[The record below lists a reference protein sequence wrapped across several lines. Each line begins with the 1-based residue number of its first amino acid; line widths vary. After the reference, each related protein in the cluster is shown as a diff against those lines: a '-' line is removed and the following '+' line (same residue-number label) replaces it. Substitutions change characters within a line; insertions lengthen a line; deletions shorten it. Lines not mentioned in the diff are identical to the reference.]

1 MTKGKAVTSLQ
12 VGLAEFQTGLD
23 PTVPVEAFCDGACSG
38 NPGPGG
44 WGAILE
50 QGDRHVELSGGEK
63 RTTNNRMELMA
74 AIEVL
79 KALPMGQKAII
90 TTDSQYV
97 KNGITA
103 WIKAWI
109 RNGWK
114 TSTKQPVKNQEL
126 WQALKGEVDQRVV
139 TWKWV
144 RGHVGVPGNERA
156 DSLARQAIARVV
168 MGV

>member
-1 MTKGKAVTSLQ
+1 MDILDISEFVKA
-12 VGLAEFQTGLD
+12 LD
-23 PTVPVEAFCDGACSG
+23 GTQPVEAFCDGACSG

-44 WGAILE
+44 WGAVLE
-50 QGDRHVELSGGEK
+50 QGGRRAELCGGER
-63 RTTNNRMELMA
+63 RTTNNQMELTA

-79 KALPMGQKAII
+79 KALPEGQKITL

-109 RNGWK
+109 RNGWM

-126 WQALKGEVDQRVV
+126 WQSLKSEVDRRAV

-156 DSLARQAIARVV
+156 DTLARQGIARARI
-168 MGV
+168 GR